1 MKARFSFLIVLL
13 FLVAAPPPA
22 KAADNPAALKRQ
34 MQEFERVLNQAMVQ
48 MFENRPFA
56 ILQEPKSVY
65 LPGFGIVVHTE
76 LNLYPMRWI
85 TPFSLEP
92 YSEKELKTEREQK
105 AERLKNV
112 NGRLRDLL
120 LAQSVAFSQVNAEE
134 NLAVV
139 IHLYN
144 PRYFPEIPSQVV
156 AMARRRAL
164 LDLQGDGRKPAPEE
178 LARAITVREF

>member
-1 MKARFSFLIVLL
+1 MNARVFFVFALL
-13 FLVAAPPPA
+13 LLAAVAPSA

-34 MQEFERVLNQAMVQ
+34 MQEFERVLNQALLQ

-56 ILQEPKSVY
+56 ILQEAKSVY

-85 TPFSLEP
+85 LPFSPDP

-105 AERLKNV
+105 AERLRNL

-120 LAQSVAFSQVNAEE
+120 LAQSVAFSQVSAEE

-139 IHLYN
+139 IHLFN
-144 PRYFPEIPSQVV
+144 PRPFPEIPSQVV
-156 AMARRRAL
+156 ALARRQAL
-164 LDLQGDGRKPAPEE
+164 LNLQGDGRKPAPEE